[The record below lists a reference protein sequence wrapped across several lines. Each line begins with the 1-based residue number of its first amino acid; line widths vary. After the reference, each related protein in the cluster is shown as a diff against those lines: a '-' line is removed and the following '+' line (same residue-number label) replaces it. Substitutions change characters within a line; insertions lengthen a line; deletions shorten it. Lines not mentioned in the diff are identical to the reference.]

1 MASFVERDGRWRAL
15 VRKRGMT
22 RCATF
27 GTKGQAKAWANK
39 VEREIDQLHAT
50 GVMQAKGLT
59 LGDLIDRYTAE
70 LYPAKPWGRTKSA
83 DLARLKADLGHLPA
97 STLNA
102 AHVTNYFSKRFKEG
116 TGPVVISAQA
126 GYLVGVLRVA
136 RALWQLDVPLQAAL
150 DARTALSTVHMVGKS
165 KRRDRRVSAA
175 ELRALIAYFKD
186 GNSEVPMGDL
196 IRFCVATAMRISEV
210 CRLTWADLDAK
221 GRTILIRDRKH
232 PSDKIGNDQRVP
244 LLAAAGFDAFT
255 IVTRQKKRGPRIF
268 PVNHRTV
275 STYFARAVDA
285 LELDD
290 LHLHDL
296 RHEGISRLF
305 EAGYTIEQV
314 ALVSGH
320 RDWAMLKRYT
330 HVQAADLH
338 RKGRRR

>member
-1 MASFVERDGRWRAL
+1 MASFVVRDGRWRAL
-15 VRKRGMT
+15 VRKRGIT

-27 GTKGQAKAWANK
+27 GTKAQAKAWADK
-39 VEREIDQLHAT
+39 VEREIDDLRAK
-50 GVMQAKGLT
+50 GVMDAKGLT
-59 LGDLIDRYTAE
+59 IADLIDRYITE
-70 LYPAKPWGRTKSA
+70 LYAAKPWGRSKSA

-97 STLNA
+97 PALTSHT
-102 AHVTNYFSKRFKEG
+102 VTDYFSKRFKEG
-116 TGPVVISAQA
+116 SGPVVISAQV

-136 RALWQLDVPLQAAL
+136 RTLWQLDVPLRAAQ
-150 DARTALSTVHMVGKS
+150 DARTALTTVRMVGKA
-165 KRRDRRVSAA
+165 KRRDRRVSDA
-175 ELRALIAYFKD
+175 ELRKLIAYFKD
-186 GNSEVPMGDL
+186 SDSEVPMGDL
-196 IRFCVATAMRISEV
+196 IQFCVATSMRISEV